1 VLKRT
6 RRGTFASVVVAP
18 PSSALRFVDTAV
30 VVVVA
35 VGVVVVDEVGADGP
49 CDTPL
54 DATGTSPEGDDDD
67 EGSATGGDEEEEEA
81 AGGAVLDVLR
91 IVSYRVLHVT
101 ECL

>member
-18 PSSALRFVDTAV
+18 PSSALRFVDTA
-30 VVVVA
+30 VVVA